1 MSAATLVLQ
10 DELLTG
16 AAVSIIDSL
25 LAILLS
31 RFPIIKFWLS
41 FCSLI

>member
-16 AAVSIIDSL
+16 AAVFIIDSL
-25 LAILLS
+25 MAIS
-31 RFPIIKFWLS
+31 RFPII
-41 FCSLI
+41 FC